1 MIRTGPVSRRALILI
16 VCASCSSH
24 SKPASSGSDDAG
36 AAVEPADHA
45 ATLDKKCAAGD
56 LESCRQLGVMY
67 QDGTSVSV
75 DARRA
80 TQLFNQACAGNNVS
94 ACNNLALNLSEGIGV
109 DRNAA
114 RAIDVY
120 QKACD
125 GGFALACRN
134 LGLLLRDGHGG
145 ATPDLG
151 RAALLLDRACKAS
164 VTFACKNA
172 GDLDAMVAIKS
183 TPSRW
188 KQALAHYKQG
198 CEAGDSTAC
207 RQIGLLYLE
216 GKGLPKSTTAATV
229 WLERACVGDD
239 GLACRVFGAMLI
251 EGVGVAK
258 RDVERGK
265 QLLQRACDA
274 KDAEAC
280 TLVQKVEEAL
290 GSGSG
295 FGSGS
300 GALGSGTGLLGS
312 GWSG

>member
-1 MIRTGPVSRRALILI
+1 VTRRALILI
-16 VCASCSSH
+16 VCASCSSK
-24 SKPASSGSDDAG
+24 SKLPSTGDDAG
-36 AAVEPADHA
+36 ATTVEPADRA
-45 ATLDKKCAAGD
+45 AALDKKCAAGD

-67 QDGTSVSV
+67 QDGTGVSV

-80 TQLFNQACAGNNVS
+80 TQLFNLACAGNNVS

-114 RAIDVY
+114 RAIEVY

-134 LGLLLRDGHGG
+134 LGLMLRDGHGG

-151 RAALLLDRACKAS
+151 RAALLLDKACKAN

-172 GDLDAMVAIKS
+172 GDLDAAVAVKT
-183 TPSRW
+183 TPARW

-198 CEAGDSTAC
+198 CDAGDSTAC
-207 RQIGLLYLE
+207 RQIGLLYLD
-216 GKGLPKSTTAATV
+216 GKGLPKSTTAASV

-239 GLACRVFGAMLI
+239 ALACRVFGAMVVD
-251 EGVGVAK
+251 GVGVAK
-258 RDVERGK
+258 PDVERGK

-274 KDAEAC
+274 KDDTACQLVKKVDEA
-280 TLVQKVEEAL
+280 V

-295 FGSGS
+295 SAG
-300 GALGSGTGLLGS
+300 GAIAPLGS